1 MTDIRA
7 ILQDL
12 APLLRRDP
20 SPGERAEL
28 APLIHDIVLELEAF
42 AGEEYEYGIP
52 GSDPNVEQLPDGRL
66 RITLLQ
72 PLVSGQETIEVV
84 IMSPSTVADAMAA
97 QDVLKSAGSNDV
109 RALLAKF
116 AKQVKAEKTSRAL
129 TRSELEGLLEEEAMM
144 LKGASDFLVERFRR
158 TRRSF
163 RTG

>member
-20 SPGERAEL
+20 SPSERAEL
-28 APLIHDIVLELEAF
+28 APLIHDTSLALAAF
-42 AGEEYEYGIP
+42 AGAEYEYGIP

-72 PLVSGQETIEVV
+72 PLVSGQEKLEVV
-84 IMSPSTVADAMAA
+84 MMSPSTVADILAT
-97 QDVLKSAGSNDV
+97 QDVLNSTKHEG
-109 RALLAKF
+109 RALLTKL
-116 AKQVKAEKTSRAL
+116 AKQTQTESGRPLARN
-129 TRSELEGLLEEEAMM
+129 ELEGLLEEEVVT

-158 TRRSF
+158 TRRVF

>member
-12 APLLRRDP
+12 APLLRRDSSP
-20 SPGERAEL
+20 SERAEL
-28 APLIHDIVLELEAF
+28 APLIHDARLALAAF
-42 AGEEYEYGIP
+42 AGDEYEYGIP

-116 AKQVKAEKTSRAL
+116 AKQTRTESGRLL
-129 TRSELEGLLEEEAMM
+129 TRTELEGLLEEEAMT